1 MPLTRFFGFLSLLLV
16 AVSAAQTAQAQDYPS
31 RPIHM
36 IVPYAAGGSSDVLAR
51 LIGER
56 LHQAMGQ
63 PVIVDN
69 RPGAG
74 SMIGTGALAKSP
86 ADGYNLILSDTPL
99 TINPSIYASLPYNLA
114 KDFTPITIIGKAP
127 LVLYTNTDSPIKTL
141 GEFVARAKSQPN
153 SVTIGSGGNG
163 TTPHLMVGILQAATG
178 ATFVHVP
185 YKGTAP
191 ALTDLAGGQIQG
203 VFSTQAT
210 AAPFIQGKKLRALA
224 VSSTKRNA
232 DMPDVPTFAEQG
244 INGMVIEQWW
254 GVMAPAGLPKPILD
268 RLHAEI
274 VKALQSPEVRAR
286 FATLG
291 VEPATDTPQEFS
303 DLIQAETKRWGAAA
317 KTLNLSPH

>member
-1 MPLTRFFGFLSLLLV
+1 MQLIRYFGYLSLFLAAV
-16 AVSAAQTAQAQDYPS
+16 VSAKAEDYPS

-36 IVPYAAGGSSDVLAR
+36 IVPYAAGGSSDALAR
-51 LIGER
+51 VIGER

-74 SMIGTGALAKSP
+74 SMIGTDALAKSP
-86 ADGYNLILSDTPL
+86 ADGYNLILSDTPF
-99 TINPSIYASLPYNLA
+99 TINPSIYAAIPYNLE

-127 LVLYTNTDSPIKTL
+127 LILYTSVESKEKTL
-141 GEFVARAKSQPN
+141 GEFIARAKSQPD

-185 YKGTAP
+185 YKGTSP
-191 ALTDLAGGQIQG
+191 ALTDLVGGQIQG

-210 AAPFIQGKKLRALA
+210 AAPFLQGKKLRALA
-224 VSSTKRNA
+224 LSSDKRNA
-232 DMPDVPTFAEQG
+232 DMPDVPTFAEAG

-254 GVMAPAGLPKPILD
+254 GVIAPAGLPKPILD
-268 RLHAEI
+268 RLHSEI
-274 VKALQSPEVRAR
+274 VKAVQSPEVRAR

-291 VEPATDTPQEFS
+291 VAPATNTAAEFQE
-303 DLIQAETKRWGAAA
+303 LIRAEAKRWAAAA
-317 KTLNLSPH
+317 KSLNLSPH

>member
-1 MPLTRFFGFLSLLLV
+1 MQLIRFFGFLSLFLALIFP
-16 AVSAAQTAQAQDYPS
+16 AKAEEYPS

-56 LHQAMGQ
+56 LHQTMGQ

-86 ADGYNLILSDTPL
+86 PDGYNLILSDTPM
-99 TINPSIYASLPYNLA
+99 TINPSIYATLPYNLE
-114 KDFTPITIIGKAP
+114 KDFTPITLIGKAP
-127 LVLYTNTDSPIKTL
+127 LVLYTSADSKEKTL
-141 GEFVARAKSQPN
+141 GEFITRAKLEPN
-153 SVTIGSGGNG
+153 SIAIGSGGNG

-185 YKGTAP
+185 YKGTSP

-210 AAPFIQGKKLRALA
+210 AAPFLQGKKLRALA
-224 VSSTKRNA
+224 VSSDKRSA
-232 DMPDVPTFAEQG
+232 DMPEVPTFAETG
-244 INGMVIEQWW
+244 IDGMVIEQWW
-254 GVMAPAGLPKPILD
+254 GVIAPANLPKPILE
-268 RLHAEI
+268 RLHSEI
-274 VKALQSPEVRAR
+274 VKAVQSPEVRAR

-291 VEPATDTPQEFS
+291 VGSATNTPSEFEN
-303 DLIQAETKRWGAAA
+303 LIQAETKRWAAAA
-317 KTLNLSPH
+317 KTLNLTPH

>member
-1 MPLTRFFGFLSLLLV
+1 MPLTRLFGFLSLLL
-16 AVSAAQTAQAQDYPS
+16 AVVSTTQATQAQDYPS

-56 LHQAMGQ
+56 LHQALGQ

-99 TINPSIYASLPYNLA
+99 TINPSIYASLPYDLA
-114 KDFTPITIIGKAP
+114 KDFAPITIIGKAP
-127 LVLYTNTDSPIKTL
+127 LVLYTNVDSPVKTL
-141 GEFVARAKSQPN
+141 GEFIARAKSQPN

-178 ATFVHVP
+178 ATFIHVP

-291 VEPATDTPQEFS
+291 VEPATNTPQEFG

>member
-1 MPLTRFFGFLSLLLV
+1 MQLIRYFSYLSLFLAAV
-16 AVSAAQTAQAQDYPS
+16 VSAKAEDYPS

-51 LIGER
+51 VIGER

-74 SMIGTGALAKSP
+74 SMIGTDALAKSP
-86 ADGYNLILSDTPL
+86 ADGYNLILSDTPF
-99 TINPSIYASLPYNLA
+99 TINPSIYATLPYNLE

-127 LVLYTNTDSPIKTL
+127 LILYTSAESKEKTL
-141 GEFVARAKSQPN
+141 GEFIARAKSQRD

-210 AAPFIQGKKLRALA
+210 AAPFLQGKKLRALA
-224 VSSTKRNA
+224 LSSDKRNA
-232 DMPDVPTFAEQG
+232 DMPDVPTFAEAG

-254 GVMAPAGLPKPILD
+254 GVIAPAGLPKPILD
-268 RLHAEI
+268 RLHSEI
-274 VKALQSPEVRAR
+274 VKAVQSPEVRAR
-286 FATLG
+286 FAALG
-291 VEPATDTPQEFS
+291 VEPATNSASEFK
-303 DLIQAETKRWGAAA
+303 DLIRAEAKRWAAAA

>member
-1 MPLTRFFGFLSLLLV
+1 
-16 AVSAAQTAQAQDYPS
+16 
-31 RPIHM
+31 M

-51 LIGER
+51 VIGER

-74 SMIGTGALAKSP
+74 SMIGTDALAKSP
-86 ADGYNLILSDTPL
+86 ADGYNLILSDTPF
-99 TINPSIYASLPYNLA
+99 TINPSIYATLPYNLE

-127 LVLYTNTDSPIKTL
+127 LILYTSAESKEKTL
-141 GEFVARAKSQPN
+141 GEFIARAKSQRD

-210 AAPFIQGKKLRALA
+210 AAPFLQGKKLRALA
-224 VSSTKRNA
+224 LSSDKRNA
-232 DMPDVPTFAEQG
+232 DMPDVPTFAEAG

-254 GVMAPAGLPKPILD
+254 GVIAPAGLPKPILD
-268 RLHAEI
+268 RLHSEI
-274 VKALQSPEVRAR
+274 VKAVQSPEVRAR
-286 FATLG
+286 FAALG
-291 VEPATDTPQEFS
+291 VEPATNSASEFK
-303 DLIQAETKRWGAAA
+303 DLIRAEAKRWAAAA